1 MGRRVN
7 IFGAIPKSNF
17 WCIFDVFLNLVFLVY
32 FNAISI
38 DFYAVNCLS
47 ALMMCNFH
55 VYNWENADIKDLN
68 A

>member
-17 WCIFDVFLNLVFLVY
+17 WCVFDVFLNLVFLVY
-32 FNAISI
+32 FNAICI
-38 DFYAVNCLS
+38 DFYAVTCLS
-47 ALMMCNFH
+47 ALIMCNFH
-55 VYNWENADIKDLN
+55 VYSWENDNIKDLN